1 MKLMLLLLCLGSQ
14 SVKLASAQSSFSP
27 FSLLGSLFN
36 SAPSWPRPRQVR
48 QRKPQP
54 PQQQI
59 FFRPNLPT
67 GQKFSASQVQVQQLV
82 RFPNGKNKNPF
93 PQNLNPRGVKGGRNP
108 QQQVIRITSPSNY
121 SLTTPEPTTF
131 SSIAVSVL
139 NVSQTSPVS
148 STWSAEPVTEILKRS
163 QDLFTTSSTS
173 DDVTEVYSEVNN
185 DNTHTTIVTN
195 DLLEVETITNNQENV
210 QVIYPTSVKENVI
223 KLDKNNVN
231 DKINE
236 DINVSNTNLVTEAS
250 TSFGSFAGRESEIS
264 GPNPG
269 EYPVISHIDEQSN
282 NYYDQVFQSVAI
294 NADSGSNNAGS
305 ANPYYAPEEFNYNQ
319 DPIVLNNTDV
329 EEIESLIQPEEFRIE
344 PRGEPYQD
352 IQEIKPLS
360 QPEEFRI
367 KPRGETYQD
376 LQKDVPIF
384 NIDNVSSETSTTN
397 YSLAAANTTHSSLQ
411 DEFVTD
417 VSNAVEEPKEKTP
430 KSVDFDKLLN
440 PQRLYDHH
448 SKSHPNEI
456 IKLVNTIEYRATDY
470 KGTQKDTFKGYRRG
484 VVGGVDYLPVSNNL
498 TDSLAALVDCGAGS
512 EIGFCS
518 MTSSYPKERVHALMY
533 NCGEILEAFQ
543 AVVTDDLDELG
554 DNSPSVISSEKDL
567 TRPWSWK
574 VYAYKKRQIC
584 HSELY
589 FLQPAFARDTKG
601 EWHVILQTDKINQR
615 VAIDMCH
622 HPNKACPGVS
632 DCGKKSRCVQRY
644 NYQLLLSLPS
654 SNTSSSLCPSIRAF
668 KFPSG
673 CVCHAET
680 KGDQDLV
687 SDNSSHHHN
696 SHLVF

>member
-1 MKLMLLLLCLGSQ
+1 MKLLLLLLYLGSQ
-14 SVKLASAQSSFSP
+14 SNRLASAQSSFSP
-27 FSLLGSLFN
+27 FSLLGSLFS

-59 FFRPNLPT
+59 FFRPNVPT
-67 GQKFSASQVQVQQLV
+67 AQKFSASQVQVQQLV
-82 RFPNGKNKNPF
+82 RFPNGKNKNTF
-93 PQNLNPRGVKGGRNP
+93 PPNLNPRGVKGGRNT

-121 SLTTPEPTTF
+121 SLTTPEPTTY
-131 SSIAVSVL
+131 SSLAVSVL
-139 NVSQTSPVS
+139 NISNTSPVS
-148 STWSAEPVTEILKRS
+148 STWSEPVTEIFKRS
-163 QDLFTTSSTS
+163 QDIFTTSSAS
-173 DDVTEVYSEVNN
+173 DGVTEVYSEVNN

-195 DLLEVETITNNQENV
+195 DVVEVETIRNNQENV

-223 KLDKNNVN
+223 KLDKNDVN
-231 DKINE
+231 DKVNE
-236 DINVSNTNLVTEAS
+236 DINVSNIKLVTEAS
-250 TSFGSFAGRESEIS
+250 ASFGSFAARESEIS

-269 EYPVISHIDEQSN
+269 EFPVVSNVDEQSS
-282 NYYDQVFQSVAI
+282 NYYDQVFQSVAT
-294 NADSGSNNAGS
+294 SPG
-305 ANPYYAPEEFNYNQ
+305 NPYYAPEEFNYNQ
-319 DPIVLNNTDV
+319 DPIVLNTTDV
-329 EEIESLIQPEEFRIE
+329 EEI
-344 PRGEPYQD
+344 
-352 IQEIKPLS
+352 KPLIIKT
-360 QPEEFRI
+360 EEFRI

-376 LQKDVPIF
+376 LQKDVSIF
-384 NIDNVSSETSTTN
+384 KTEKLSTEANSTN
-397 YSLAAANTTHSSLQ
+397 YSLAAANTTHSRLQ

-430 KSVDFDKLLN
+430 KSVDFDKLLIQ
-440 PQRLYDHH
+440 PRLYDPH

-470 KGTQKDTFKGYRRG
+470 KGTEKDTSKGYRRG

-574 VYAYKKRQIC
+574 VYAYKKKQIC

-601 EWHVILQTDKINQR
+601 EWHIILQTEKINQR

-654 SNTSSSLCPSIRAF
+654 SSSSTSLCPSIRAF

-680 KGDQDLV
+680 KSDQDLV
-687 SDNSSHHHN
+687 SDINSHHHN

>member
-1 MKLMLLLLCLGSQ
+1 MKLLLLLLYLGSQ
-14 SVKLASAQSSFSP
+14 STRLASAQSSFSP
-27 FSLLGSLFN
+27 N
-36 SAPSWPRPRQVR
+36 V
-48 QRKPQP
+48 
-54 PQQQI
+54 
-59 FFRPNLPT
+59 PT
-67 GQKFSASQVQVQQLV
+67 AQKFSASQQVQQLV
-82 RFPNGKNKNPF
+82 RFPNGKNKNTF
-93 PQNLNPRGVKGGRNP
+93 PPNLNPRGVKGGRNT

-121 SLTTPEPTTF
+121 SLTTPEPTTY
-131 SSIAVSVL
+131 SSLAVSVL
-139 NVSQTSPVS
+139 NISNTSPVS
-148 STWSAEPVTEILKRS
+148 STWSEPVTEIFKRS
-163 QDLFTTSSTS
+163 QDIFTTSSAS
-173 DDVTEVYSEVNN
+173 DGVTEVYSEVNN

-195 DLLEVETITNNQENV
+195 DVVEVETIRNNQENV

-223 KLDKNNVN
+223 KLDKNDVN
-231 DKINE
+231 DKVNE
-236 DINVSNTNLVTEAS
+236 DINVSNIKLVTEAS
-250 TSFGSFAGRESEIS
+250 ASFGSFAARESEIS

-269 EYPVISHIDEQSN
+269 EFPVVSNVDEQSS
-282 NYYDQVFQSVAI
+282 NYYDQVFQSVAT
-294 NADSGSNNAGS
+294 SPG
-305 ANPYYAPEEFNYNQ
+305 NPYYAPEEFNYNQ
-319 DPIVLNNTDV
+319 DPIVLNTTDV
-329 EEIESLIQPEEFRIE
+329 EEI
-344 PRGEPYQD
+344 
-352 IQEIKPLS
+352 KPLIIKT
-360 QPEEFRI
+360 EEFRI

-376 LQKDVPIF
+376 LQKDVSIF
-384 NIDNVSSETSTTN
+384 KTEKLFTEANSTN
-397 YSLAAANTTHSSLQ
+397 YSLAAANTTQSRLH

-430 KSVDFDKLLN
+430 KSVDFDKLLIQ
-440 PQRLYDHH
+440 PRLYDPH

-470 KGTQKDTFKGYRRG
+470 KGTEKDTSKGYRRG

-574 VYAYKKRQIC
+574 VYAYKKKQIC
-584 HSELY
+584 NSELY

-601 EWHVILQTDKINQR
+601 EWHIILQTEKINQR

-654 SNTSSSLCPSIRAF
+654 SSSSTSLCPSIRAF

-680 KGDQDLV
+680 KSDQDLV
-687 SDNSSHHHN
+687 SDINSHHHN

>member
-1 MKLMLLLLCLGSQ
+1 MKLMLLLLYLSSQ
-14 SVKLASAQSSFSP
+14 APRPASAQSSFSP
-27 FSLLGSLFN
+27 FSLLGSLFS

-67 GQKFSASQVQVQQLV
+67 GQKFSASQQVQKLV
-82 RFPNGKNKNPF
+82 RFPNKKNKNPF

-121 SLTTPEPTTF
+121 SLTTPEPTTY

-148 STWSAEPVTEILKRS
+148 STWSEPVTEILKRS

-195 DLLEVETITNNQENV
+195 DIVEVETVRNNQENV

-223 KLDKNNVN
+223 KLDKNYTN
-231 DKINE
+231 DKLNE
-236 DINVSNTNLVTEAS
+236 DINISNNNLVTEQS
-250 TSFGSFAGRESEIS
+250 PTFGSFAGRESEIS

-269 EYPVISHIDEQSN
+269 EYPVIAQIDEQSN

-294 NADSGSNNAGS
+294 SKDSAGN

-319 DPIVLNNTDV
+319 EPIVLNHI
-329 EEIESLIQPEEFRIE
+329 EAKEIESLI
-344 PRGEPYQD
+344 
-352 IQEIKPLS
+352 K
-360 QPEEFRI
+360 PEEFRI

-376 LQKDVPIF
+376 LQKDVSIF
-384 NIDNVSSETSTTN
+384 KIENVSTEASTTK
-397 YSLAAANTTHSSLQ
+397 LTLTDTNTTHSSLQ

-417 VSNAVEEPKEKTP
+417 VRNIVEEPKGKTP
-430 KSVDFDKLLN
+430 KSVDFDKLLI

-470 KGTQKDTFKGYRRG
+470 KGTEKDISKGYRRG

-533 NCGEILEAFQ
+533 DCGEILEAFQ

-601 EWHVILQTDKINQR
+601 SWHIILQTDTINQR

-654 SNTSSSLCPSIRAF
+654 SLSSTSLCPSIRAF

-680 KGDQDLV
+680 KSDQDLV
-687 SDNSSHHHN
+687 SDTNSHHHN
-696 SHLVF
+696 GHLFF